1 MVEVLEHKR
10 VLKYID
16 KYFNTLSSVGYLS
29 TGKRKQYLRYMF
41 LVDFM
46 DTFYDFFTESDYKE
60 LEYLLTYIFSG
71 GDCLLSYP
79 VFCGRCAVMGKANF
93 SELGQLRSTED
104 YVEMRS
110 TEDDNYRGAL

>member
-16 KYFNTLSSVGYLS
+16 RYFNTLSSVGYLS
-29 TGKRKQYLRYMF
+29 AGKRKQYLRYMF

-46 DTFYDFFTESDYKE
+46 DSFYDFFTEADYKE
-60 LEYLLTYIFSG
+60 LEYLLTYMFSG

-79 VFCGRCAVMGKANF
+79 VFCGRCAVMGKPNYSDTGLTRATEINHN
-93 SELGQLRSTED
+93 LRLTESK
-104 YVEMRS
+104 EH
-110 TEDDNYRGAL
+110 RGAL